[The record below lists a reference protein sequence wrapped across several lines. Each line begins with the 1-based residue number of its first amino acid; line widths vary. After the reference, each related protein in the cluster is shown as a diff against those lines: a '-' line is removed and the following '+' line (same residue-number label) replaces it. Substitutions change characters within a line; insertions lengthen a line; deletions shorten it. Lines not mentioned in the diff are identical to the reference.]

1 MNNTCNNNMSEL
13 YMENVRT
20 GADIHDLVVDRLIAE
35 GLLRR
40 TASRIGQGLGKVGGY
55 AQRAGAMFT
64 GDKATA
70 DRRTA
75 AGFDTQKYGGNM
87 QFRKSLMLDLMKDVK
102 KLKKVTPQDEP
113 KFEAEINS
121 VLDRYMPVTDQPGV
135 ADTTPVPSSVTS
147 TQPTRPMTTK
157 PSSIANKDKAFR
169 DPKTG
174 QVQTRTTPKPTVTG
188 TPPPVSTATTADQG
202 TPREPTVTGPG
213 GTQVVPTVTTKPPT
227 TPAASA
233 ATAPEEPDTYEP
245 EGEYGYRNIVNSLKA
260 KGIQQGSHSSVNQQV
275 NDPDFDNKVNG
286 AMTSLGYHNL
296 DQAVLDDIKA
306 QKIGDVQKLASYL
319 HGKSSKIG
327 GVYKEKFDSMVN
339 SLLNQYYYGGPG
351 GIRTRVR

>member
-1 MNNTCNNNMSEL
+1 MSEL
-13 YMENVRT
+13 YMENVRS

-121 VLDRYMPVTDQPGV
+121 VLDRYMPVTDQP
-135 ADTTPVPSSVTS
+135 DQPPVTGASNTATS
-147 TQPTRPMTTK
+147 T
-157 PSSIANKDKAFR
+157 SSIANKDKSFR

-174 QVQTRTTPKPTVTG
+174 PVLTRTTQAPSPMAK
-188 TPPPVSTATTADQG
+188 PPPGAATTQAPSPMAKPHPTTRTTTAANQG
-202 TPREPTVTGPG
+202 TPREPTVTGPAG
-213 GTQVVPTVTTKPPT
+213 QQVTPTRT
-227 TPAASA
+227 TPKPAAPA
-233 ATAPEEPDTYEP
+233 ATAAVAPEEPDTYEP
-245 EGEYGYRNIVNSLKA
+245 EGEYGYRNIVNALKV

-275 NDPDFDNKVNG
+275 NDPDFDNKVNS

-339 SLLNQYYYGGPG
+339 SLLKQYYYGGPG